1 MQIIR
6 RLYLYSVSLV
16 SIEVVLWGSIG
27 LLRSLFAGQ
36 EIGGGVNR
44 LAGAISLLLVG
55 IPVFLIHWIFVQR
68 SVAKDTDERSSRIRA
83 IFLYLVLLVTIIPI
97 AQNILTFLDHTFLQT
112 LGLNPQQAMF
122 GGDQNW
128 SDNLVAILANAI
140 AVFYFYRILQ
150 KDWQSGVEGEAFTET
165 RRLYRYIWL
174 LYGLALVVFGL
185 QQLVQFMLTVWSAV
199 GDTVQIQLANGLALL
214 IVGLP
219 VWIYSG
225 ILIQNSLKDLSERDS
240 LLRLVVLYIL
250 VFTGFGVTLVAAGL
264 VIYQVLRIVLG
275 APSLIVSFLH
285 AIAQPFS
292 LLVSFSLIWI
302 YYGRLLGAELRGGI
316 QSGAPDDSSEHQDIE
331 YQQRRAGLR
340 RLYYY
345 VLAFAGLLALFIGLQ
360 VMLATLLDLAFGK
373 NLIGET
379 AFENQLAA
387 ALAAII
393 IGLPVWIF
401 HWRIM
406 IKESSQPGDA
416 GDYARRSLVRKTYL
430 YLVLFAGVLGVMF
443 SAGFAIYEILRS
455 ILGDQS
461 ENLLLDILQ
470 QLETLL
476 LFASALIYHWW
487 VLREDGRMAER
498 SLAKK
503 YAQYPVLILEQESGN
518 FGAVLSITLQKTIP
532 GIPVAVHNA
541 SQGVPDASLSS
552 ARALILPAELANRP
566 SEAIRLWLQ
575 NFSGEKLVIAIPA
588 EGWFW
593 IPSTTNSLATLA
605 RQAAR
610 GIRQLAEGQD
620 VEPIREYSVLTII
633 AYILGGLF
641 ILELILG
648 LIGFI
653 GSLLFG

>member
-36 EIGGGVNR
+36 ELGGGVNR

-68 SVAKDTDERSSRIRA
+68 SIARDIDERSSRIRA

-97 AQNILTFLDHTFLQT
+97 AQNILSFLDHTFLQI
-112 LGLNPQQAMF
+112 LGLDPQQAMF
-122 GGDQNW
+122 GGDQIW

-140 AVFYFYRILQ
+140 AAFYFYRVLQ
-150 KDWQSGVEGEAFTET
+150 RDWQSGVEGDAFVET
-165 RRLYRYIWL
+165 RRFYRYIWL
-174 LYGLALVVFGL
+174 IYGLLLVVFGL

-199 GDTVQIQLANGLALL
+199 GETVQTQLSNGLALL

-219 VWIYSG
+219 IWIYSG
-225 ILIQNSLKDLSERDS
+225 ILIQQSLKDKFERDS

-264 VIYQVLRIVLG
+264 VIYQVLRIILG
-275 APSLIVSFLH
+275 APFLIVSLLQ

-292 LLVSFSLIWI
+292 LLVSFGLIWI

-316 QSGAPDDSSEHQDIE
+316 QSGDVDDTPDHQNIE
-331 YQQRRAGLR
+331 YQQRKAGLR

-345 VLAFAGLLALFIGLQ
+345 ALAFAGLLALFIGLQ
-360 VMLATLLDLAFGK
+360 VMLATLLDLGFGT
-373 NLIGET
+373 NLIGDT

-387 ALAAII
+387 ALASII
-393 IGLPVWIF
+393 IGLPVWVF
-401 HWRIM
+401 HWRFM
-406 IKESSQPGDA
+406 IKESSQTGDA

-430 YLVLFAGVLGVMF
+430 YLILFAGVLGVMF
-443 SAGFAIYEILRS
+443 SAGSAIYEILRS
-455 ILGDQS
+455 VLGDHS
-461 ENLLLDILQ
+461 ENLLLDVLQ
-470 QLETLL
+470 QLKTLL
-476 LFASALIYHWW
+476 LFVSVLIYHWW

-498 SLAKK
+498 SLAKR

-518 FGAVLSITLQKTIP
+518 FGEVFSITLQKTIP
-532 GIPVAVHNA
+532 GIPVAIHNA
-541 SQGVPDASLSS
+541 SQGVPDATLSS

-566 SEAIRLWLQ
+566 SESVRLWLQ
-575 NFSGEKLVIAIPA
+575 NFSGEKLVIATPA

-593 IPSTTNSLATLA
+593 IPSTTNSLASLA

-620 VEPIREYSVLTII
+620 VESTREYPVLTIV
-633 AYILGGLF
+633 AYILAGLF

-648 LIGFI
+648 LIGLI
-653 GSLLFG
+653 GSLLFS